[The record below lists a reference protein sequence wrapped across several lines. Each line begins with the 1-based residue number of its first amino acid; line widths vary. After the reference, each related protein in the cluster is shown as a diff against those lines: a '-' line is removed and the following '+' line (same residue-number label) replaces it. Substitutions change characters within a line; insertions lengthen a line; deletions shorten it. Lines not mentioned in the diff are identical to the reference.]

1 MVLLLSNLELKSN
14 YVGETEKILAF
25 LGLDMTLEI
34 ESCLLEES
42 IGHFRRKTR
51 PTKEIDEIYKKFTS
65 TQIQGLNKT
74 YKKYLKK
81 FQRKVIDLQIRQNLQ
96 KNMINII

>member
-34 ESCLLEES
+34 ESCLLE
-42 IGHFRRKTR
+42 GL
-51 PTKEIDEIYKKFTS
+51 PKEHSRLF
-65 TQIQGLNKT
+65 
-74 YKKYLKK
+74 
-81 FQRKVIDLQIRQNLQ
+81 
-96 KNMINII
+96 